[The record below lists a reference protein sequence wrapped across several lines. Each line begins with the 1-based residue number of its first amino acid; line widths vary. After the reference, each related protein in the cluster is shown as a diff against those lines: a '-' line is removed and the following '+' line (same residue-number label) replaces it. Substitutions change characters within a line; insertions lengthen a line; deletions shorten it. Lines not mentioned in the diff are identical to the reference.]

1 MATEPTAPSFA
12 ALTVKALDEL
22 SDARAFI
29 SRTVSELTGTQ
40 TLTHSDSDLPIL
52 QVLADHVAMKHA
64 NYDAWVALGVAFG
77 DALIAHIPGLRW
89 RLVTD
94 QFGPHAALQFKEKAL
109 SIAAPTMLWKRV
121 ERGESVDLTH
131 LATELHSFVADHAHE
146 YSDG

>member
-1 MATEPTAPSFA
+1 MATEPAAPTFA

-29 SRTVSELTGTQ
+29 SRTASDLIGNE

-52 QVLADHVAMKHA
+52 QALANNGAMKHA
-64 NYDAWVALGVAFG
+64 NSDAWVALGIAFG
-77 DALIAHIPGLRW
+77 DALISCIPGLRW

-121 ERGESVDLTH
+121 ERGEPVDLIH
-131 LATELHSFVADHAHE
+131 LATELRSFVADHSHE
-146 YSDG
+146 YRDA